1 MIQNLLPAIEE
12 AYGIDARGS
21 RLLGGYYN
29 HVFETSDGAMVIKC
43 CRFDREDPAFVE
55 AELAWMKQ
63 AMEAGLLVPE
73 PVPAK
78 DGGMTARLDGECFAV
93 VTKKL
98 NGTAIHPR
106 DQEQWNERLFRQW
119 GETMGTLRRA
129 ARHYT
134 AAWAPPFLDWT
145 DDRLVREGLAPAG
158 SGRLDGDAP
167 VWDLWLEC
175 VQEAQRFPK
184 DAERYGLIHHDL
196 HPGNLLRVGDRL
208 AVLDFGDSMRHWYAY
223 DIAIAAQAASMSV
236 RNREERPAFVT
247 RFLDA
252 FADGYAEADKLP
264 AEEWGW
270 VPFFLRYRTIYSYLY
285 HRTSKRPEEWSAQ
298 EQAILARMRED
309 ILSGAAYV

>member
-1 MIQNLLPAIEE
+1 MIEHLQPAINE
-12 AYGIDARGS
+12 AYGIDSRDS

-63 AMEAGLLVPE
+63 AAEAGLLVPE

-78 DGGMTARLDGECFAV
+78 DGGMTARLSEEWFVV

-98 NGTAIHPR
+98 NGAAINPR
-106 DQEQWNERLFRQW
+106 DPEQWNERLFRQW
-119 GETMGTLRRA
+119 GETMGTLRRS
-129 ARHYT
+129 ARHYA

-145 DDRLVREGLAPAG
+145 DDRLVREALAPAG
-158 SGRLDGDAP
+158 SGRLEEDAP

-175 VQEAQRFPK
+175 VQEARHIPQDP
-184 DAERYGLIHHDL
+184 DRYGLIHHDL

-208 AVLDFGDSMRHWYAY
+208 AVLDFGDSIRHWHAY
-223 DIAIAAQAASMSV
+223 DIAIASQAASMSV
-236 RNREERPAFVT
+236 RNREERPAFVS

-252 FADGYAEADKLP
+252 FAAGYAEADKLP
-264 AEEWGW
+264 AEEWER
-270 VPFFLRYRTIYSYLY
+270 VPFFLRYRSIYSYLY
-285 HRTSKRPEEWSAQ
+285 HRTSKRPEEWSDQ

-309 ILSGAAYV
+309 ILSGAAYL

>member
-1 MIQNLLPAIEE
+1 MIEYLQPAIHE
-12 AYGIDARGS
+12 AYGIDARGA

-63 AMEAGLLVPE
+63 AAEAGLLVPE
-73 PVPAK
+73 PVRAK
-78 DGGMTARLDGECFAV
+78 DGGMTARLDGEWFVV

-98 NGTAIHPR
+98 DGAAIHPR
-106 DQEQWNERLFRQW
+106 DPEQWNERLFRQW
-119 GETMGTLRRA
+119 GETMGTLRRS
-129 ARHYT
+129 ARHYS

-145 DDRLVREGLAPAG
+145 DDRLVREALSSAG
-158 SGRLDGDAP
+158 SGRLEEDAP
-167 VWDLWLEC
+167 VWELWLEC
-175 VQEAQRFPK
+175 VQEAQRFPQ
-184 DAERYGLIHHDL
+184 DADRYGLIHHDL

-236 RNREERPAFVT
+236 RNREERPAFIS

-252 FADGYAEADKLP
+252 FTEGYAEADKLP
-264 AEEWGW
+264 AEEWER
-270 VPFFLRYRTIYSYLY
+270 VPFFLRYRSIYSYLY
-285 HRTSKRPEEWSAQ
+285 HRTSKRPEEWSDR